1 MNGVYRII
9 SLIKSKLEVEQMKNE
24 NLFPG
29 IIAVVLLIALIGA
42 IIWASIESHVFIGV
56 EQIISFRWGVA
67 TLVDIYIALTFIG
80 VWIGV
85 MENSWIKGIAW
96 TISLYILGNVAT
108 LAYFLYRASKTKS
121 FRKVFIPKQL

>member
-1 MNGVYRII
+1 MN
-9 SLIKSKLEVEQMKNE
+9 NE
-24 NLFPG
+24 NFLPSIVAIF
-29 IIAVVLLIALIGA
+29 LLIILVGA

-56 EQIISFRWGVA
+56 EQLISFRWGLA

-85 MENSWIKGIAW
+85 MENSWMKGIMW

-108 LAYFLYRASKTKS
+108 LAYFLYRASKTNS
-121 FRKVFIPKQL
+121 FRKVFIP